1 MKVYHNITELIGH
14 TPLLELTNY
23 EREHEL
29 QARVLA
35 KLECMNPAGSSKDR
49 VAANMIAQA
58 EAEGKLRPKATII
71 EPTSGNTG
79 IGLAAVG
86 AAKGYHVM
94 LMMPDTM
101 SEERRI
107 LAEAYGAEIVL
118 TPGEKGMAGAVAQA
132 DAMHMFMSGSLLAG
146 QFDNPANPDVH
157 YRTTGP
163 EIWEDTDGTVDLF
176 VAGVGTGGTISGVGR
191 CLKERNPN
199 VKIVAVEPAGS
210 PLLSEG
216 HAGPHGLQGIGAN
229 FVPKNL
235 DRSVVDEVITVEDE
249 IAFNACREIAQLD
262 GVLVGITS
270 GAAVWAAAELARRP
284 ENRGKTIVALL
295 PDTGER
301 YLSTS
306 VFRENRLL

>member
-29 QARVLA
+29 QATVLA

-58 EAEGKLRPKATII
+58 EAEEKLRPKATII

-101 SEERRI
+101 SEERRA

-132 DAMHMFMSGSLLAG
+132 DAMHMLMSGSIIAG
-146 QFDNPANPDVH
+146 QFDNPANPEVH
-157 YRTTGP
+157 YKTTGP
-163 EIWEDTDGTVDLF
+163 EIWEDTDGTVDVF

-191 CLKERNPN
+191 YLKEQNPN

-210 PLLSEG
+210 PMLSEG
-216 HAGPHGLQGIGAN
+216 HAGSHGLQGIGPN

-235 DRSVVDEVITVEDE
+235 DRGVVDEIITVEDE
-249 IAFNACREIAQLD
+249 VAFNACREIAQLD

-270 GAAVWAAAELARRP
+270 GAAAWAAAELASRS

>member
-1 MKVYHNITELIGH
+1 MKLKDA
-14 TPLLELTNY
+14 LEFIHSTDWRGARTGL
-23 EREHEL
+23 ER
-29 QARVLA
+29 
-35 KLECMNPAGSSKDR
+35 
-49 VAANMIAQA
+49 
-58 EAEGKLRPKATII
+58 
-71 EPTSGNTG
+71 
-79 IGLAAVG
+79 
-86 AAKGYHVM
+86 
-94 LMMPDTM
+94 
-101 SEERRI
+101 
-107 LAEAYGAEIVL
+107 
-118 TPGEKGMAGAVAQA
+118 
-132 DAMHMFMSGSLLAG
+132 MSGSILAG
-146 QFDNPANPDVH
+146 QFDNPANPEVH

-191 CLKERNPN
+191 YLKEQNPN

-229 FVPKNL
+229 FVPGNL
-235 DRSVVDEVITVEDE
+235 DRNVVDEVITVEDE
-249 IAFNACREIAQLD
+249 VAFNACREIAQLD

-270 GAAVWAAAELARRP
+270 GAAVWAAAELAGRP